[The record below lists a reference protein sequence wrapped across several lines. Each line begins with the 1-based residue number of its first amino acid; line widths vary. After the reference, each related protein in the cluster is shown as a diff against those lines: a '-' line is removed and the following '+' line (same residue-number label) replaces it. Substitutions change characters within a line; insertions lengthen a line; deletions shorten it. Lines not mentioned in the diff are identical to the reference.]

1 MSVVLLQSILLGIA
15 ASVGGVVILLFLHTL
30 FHGIYARLLRPGKNI
45 VKKFGPWGEPISL
58 FNSCQTHCHMDIY
71 LS

>member
-58 FNSCQTHCHMDIY
+58 FNSYQTHCHMDIY